1 MVKANTHVVKRS
13 NGHSE
18 PYDERKLYASVYASC
33 LAVRT
38 PTGEAELTAAKICQ
52 DMLPWIVSKAEVTS
66 LDIRTRATVHLKI
79 YNPDAAYMYAH
90 HRISR

>member
-1 MVKANTHVVKRS
+1 MDKVKPHVVKRM
-13 NGHSE
+13 NGHTE
-18 PYDERKLYASVYASC
+18 PYDERKLYASIYASC

-38 PTGEAELTAAKICQ
+38 PVGEAELTAAKICQ
-52 DMLPWIVSKAEVTS
+52 DVLPWIVSKAEVTS
-66 LDIRTRATVHLKI
+66 LDIRSRATVHLKI

>member
-1 MVKANTHVVKRS
+1 MDKAKPHVVKRG
-13 NGHSE
+13 NGHTE
-18 PYDERKLYASVYASC
+18 PYDERKLYASIYASC

-38 PTGEAELTAAKICQ
+38 PVGEAELTAAKICQ
-52 DMLPWIVSKAEVTS
+52 DVLPWMVNKAEVTS
-66 LDIRTRATVHLKI
+66 LDIRTHAAVHLKI